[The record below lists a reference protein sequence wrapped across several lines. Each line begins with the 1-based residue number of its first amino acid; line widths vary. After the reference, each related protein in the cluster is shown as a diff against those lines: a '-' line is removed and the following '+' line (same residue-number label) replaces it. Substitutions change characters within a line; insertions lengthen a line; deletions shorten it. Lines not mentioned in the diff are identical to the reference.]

1 MAGLN
6 RTHIDRNAI
15 VLLNGR
21 QGTDNINFSRKHRYA
36 KYILK
41 ALGFNASGN
50 NLSNG
55 IVSFIFST

>member
-21 QGTDNINFSRKHRYA
+21 QGTDNIDFSRKHGYF
-36 KYILK
+36 KYILG

-55 IVSFIFST
+55 IFSFIFST